1 MLKEDHKKVK
11 GLFKEYRDA
20 GPTAHKTKEGIAQ
33 KAMHELMVHSQIEEE
48 IFYPAAKAASGKE
61 SKHMVAEAVEE
72 HHVVDVLMEEI
83 KTLDPQDE
91 RFDAKFI
98 VLMENVEH
106 HIEEEEDELFPEV
119 EDAIA
124 DKSKLDQIG
133 EKMHRRKEELMKV
146 AV

>member
-1 MLKEDHKKVK
+1 
-11 GLFKEYRDA
+11 
-20 GPTAHKTKEGIAQ
+20 
-33 KAMHELMVHSQIEEE
+33 
-48 IFYPAAKAASGKE
+48 
-61 SKHMVAEAVEE
+61 
-72 HHVVDVLMEEI
+72 MEEI